1 MNNVKL
7 YIYNINNLIIDF
19 KDIPF
24 IDNKDIDYA
33 MKYKQIIDQKQ
44 QIISRYFKN
53 KYIKNWYIN
62 ENKKPLSN
70 DIYFNISHSHDYVI
84 LAISNKYNIGIDI
97 ELKNDKREDRLKNFI
112 CNKEELDFIKENDDF
127 YKIWTSKESLLKCV
141 GTGLVND
148 LKKVN
153 SLPIDDMK
161 EYDGKRYYS
170 HYINYDNYSLSI
182 TIMSDEDF
190 DIEIVEERI

>member
-112 CNKEELDFIKENDDF
+112 CNK
-127 YKIWTSKESLLKCV
+127 
-141 GTGLVND
+141 
-148 LKKVN
+148 
-153 SLPIDDMK
+153 
-161 EYDGKRYYS
+161 
-170 HYINYDNYSLSI
+170 
-182 TIMSDEDF
+182 
-190 DIEIVEERI
+190 

>member
-153 SLPIDDMK
+153 SLPIDGMK
-161 EYDGKRYYS
+161 EYEEKIYYS

>member
-153 SLPIDDMK
+153 SLPIDGIK
-161 EYDGKRYYS
+161 EYDGKIYYS

>member
-7 YIYNINNLIIDF
+7 YSYNINNLIIDF

-24 IDNKDIDYA
+24 INNKDIDYA

-153 SLPIDDMK
+153 SLPIDGMK
-161 EYDGKRYYS
+161 EYDGKIYYS

>member
-97 ELKNDKREDRLKNFI
+97 ELKNDKREDRLKKFI
-112 CNKEELDFIKENDDF
+112 CNKEELDFVKENDDF

-153 SLPIDDMK
+153 SLPIDGMK
-161 EYDGKRYYS
+161 EYEGKIYYS

>member
-24 IDNKDIDYA
+24 IDNKDIVYA

-153 SLPIDDMK
+153 SLPIDGMK
-161 EYDGKRYYS
+161 EYDGKIYYS

>member
-7 YIYNINNLIIDF
+7 YSYNINNLIIDF

-62 ENKKPLSN
+62 EKKKPLSN

-153 SLPIDDMK
+153 SLPIDGMK
-161 EYDGKRYYS
+161 EYDGKIYYS